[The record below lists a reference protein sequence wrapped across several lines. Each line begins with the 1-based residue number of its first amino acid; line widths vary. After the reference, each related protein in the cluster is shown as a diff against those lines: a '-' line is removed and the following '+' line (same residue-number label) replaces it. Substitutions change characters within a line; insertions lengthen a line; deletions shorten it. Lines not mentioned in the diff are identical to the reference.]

1 MNSQQPVIER
11 SRALK
16 VWPDLGEALN
26 VSRNTAYD
34 LVRTGAI
41 RSFKCGRAVR
51 VSEQAVRDGI
61 LIRLR
66 VLSSISISA
75 RSTLDGE
82 PSPKTYMRKSRLIT
96 LMSLSPCVPFS
107 TSSGNSR
114 TDLPRMGMF
123 FSRSL
128 GSAGTW

>member
-51 VSEQAVRDGI
+51 VSEQAVRDFIEAG
-61 LIRLR
+61 
-66 VLSSISISA
+66 
-75 RSTLDGE
+75 
-82 PSPKTYMRKSRLIT
+82 
-96 LMSLSPCVPFS
+96 
-107 TSSGNSR
+107 
-114 TDLPRMGMF
+114 
-123 FSRSL
+123 
-128 GSAGTW
+128 GSDAA